1 METEILGIEIKGN
14 FMLVEPIE
22 MPHETV
28 GGIFIPTSVKAPRR
42 GIKGRI
48 KQVGDQMDDAR
59 LVVGAMVLF
68 NQYGGTKV
76 DYQDGK
82 EYYVLKSTDLFGLI
96 D

>member
-1 METEILGIEIKGN
+1 METTQGIETKGN

-22 MPHETV
+22 MPQETL

-42 GIKGRI
+42 GIKGVII
-48 KQVGDQMDDAR
+48 KVGDQMDDAR
-59 LVVGAMVLF
+59 LIVGAKVLF

-76 DYQDGK
+76 THIDNK